1 MLKYLADK
9 LLKRQRINGDTGIYK
24 FAQGWKRVSR
34 IVLVNHLIKIHSYKS
49 YLEIGIRKKARM
61 NDLIETKRI
70 SSVDPDPMANAEY
83 CMTSDDYFSNHD
95 EKFDIIFIDG
105 LHEGQQVKRDIENS
119 LNVLNKNGH
128 ILLHDINPPTAFH
141 ARENY
146 EVNGKYPS
154 WNGTSWEGYAWH
166 RKNSPNLSMCVVD
179 TDWGV
184 GIIKAGKQKIWLGDV
199 SGYATLETNREELL
213 NLISVQQFLKEYPA

>member
-24 FAQGWKRVSR
+24 FAQGWKRVNR
-34 IVLVNHLIKIHSYKS
+34 IVLVNHLVKIHSYKS
-49 YLEIGIRKKARM
+49 YLEIGIRQKARM
-61 NDLIETKRI
+61 NDLIETKRV
-70 SSVDPDPMANAEY
+70 SSVDPDPNANAEY
-83 CMTSDDYFSNHD
+83 CMTSDDYFSSHD

-119 LNVLNKNGH
+119 LNILNKNGH
-128 ILLHDINPPTAFH
+128 ILLHDMNPPTAFH

-146 EVNGKYPS
+146 EVNGNYPS

-166 RKNSPNLSMCVVD
+166 RKNSPNLSMSVVD

-184 GIIKAGKQKIWLGDV
+184 GIIKVGQQKTWLGDV
-199 SGYATLETNREELL
+199 SGYETLETNREELL